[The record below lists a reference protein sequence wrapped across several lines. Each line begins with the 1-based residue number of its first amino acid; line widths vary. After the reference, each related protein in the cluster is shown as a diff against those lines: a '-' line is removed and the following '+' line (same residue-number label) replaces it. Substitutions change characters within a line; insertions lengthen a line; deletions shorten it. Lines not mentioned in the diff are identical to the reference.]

1 MTEPPKA
8 SFMLDTNCQPAYGFF
23 MKSRKS
29 VALCALLGA
38 LLASGAGASA
48 DEPILVPITTQ
59 LGSTT
64 ISGYTIERQFQPPII
79 FERFLKQH
87 ERPGI
92 IGQVVMATWAPS
104 EETPVQC
111 MVCVSTDAGKIVADV
126 RTTEEGWF
134 IMALNPGTYLL
145 TPHYPAFPNG
155 TVIGPTTTVTVTK
168 RDFIAVELPFSF
180 GPE

>member
-1 MTEPPKA
+1 
-8 SFMLDTNCQPAYGFF
+8 
-23 MKSRKS
+23 
-29 VALCALLGA
+29 LLGA

-79 FERFLKQH
+79 FERYL
-87 ERPGI
+87 ERHDRSGI

-111 MVCVSTDAGKIVADV
+111 MVLVTTDAGKAVANV

-134 IMALNPGTYLL
+134 IVALNPGTYLL
-145 TPHYPAFPNG
+145 TPHYPARPNG